1 MSRIALCQ
9 SLIGV
14 GLDVLKSLIGV
25 EMRILD
31 LILLYSSDR
40 VAFQQSWIGVEEIRS
55 KESNNQSS
63 VGVERKIID
72 LFLLFSNE

>member
-63 VGVERKIID
+63 VGVVRQFIE
-72 LFLLFSNE
+72 LVLLS

>member
-1 MSRIALCQ
+1 M
-9 SLIGV
+9 IGI
-14 GLDVLKSLIGV
+14 GLDVLKSLICV

>member
-1 MSRIALCQ
+1 M
-9 SLIGV
+9 IGIR
-14 GLDVLKSLIGV
+14 LDVLKSLICV

-63 VGVERKIID
+63 VGVVRQFIE
-72 LFLLFSNE
+72 LVLLS

>member
-1 MSRIALCQ
+1 M
-9 SLIGV
+9 IGV

>member
-1 MSRIALCQ
+1 M
-9 SLIGV
+9 IGV

-40 VAFQQSWIGVEEIRS
+40 VAFQQSWIGVEEIMS

-63 VGVERKIID
+63 VGVVRQFIE
-72 LFLLFSNE
+72 LVLLS

>member
-1 MSRIALCQ
+1 M
-9 SLIGV
+9 IGV

-63 VGVERKIID
+63 VGVVRQFIE
-72 LFLLFSNE
+72 LVLLS